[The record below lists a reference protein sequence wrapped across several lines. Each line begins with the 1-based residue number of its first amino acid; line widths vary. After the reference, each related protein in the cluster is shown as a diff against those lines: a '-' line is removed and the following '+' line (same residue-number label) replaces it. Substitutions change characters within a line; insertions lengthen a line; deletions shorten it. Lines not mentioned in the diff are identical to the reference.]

1 MDRSRKD
8 SVLTV
13 LLLIAGGVLAHAMWP
28 VRVTPVLRLK
38 LERNASPIIHLDQA
52 RTIVESRDVFVDRL
66 DLSRGG
72 RLRHAELGDISTD
85 GGTTGYGENL
95 FLGVRKRF
103 DVLAAGDYRFLVGS
117 DDGFSLRIDNRPL
130 CADPR
135 PRALSVQTC
144 GVRLAPGAHEFA
156 LDYFQGSGASGLT
169 VQYGR
174 QDQATNFWF
183 GDDSP
188 FFRFTPETPE

>member
-1 MDRSRKD
+1 MDLSRKD

-13 LLLIAGGVLAHAMWP
+13 LLLIVGGLLAHAMWP
-28 VRVTPVLRLK
+28 VRVAPVLRLK
-38 LERNASPIIHLDQA
+38 LERNASPIGHLDQT

-66 DLSRGG
+66 DLSHGG
-72 RLRHAELGDISTD
+72 RLRHAELGDIGDD
-85 GGTTGYGENL
+85 GYRENL

-103 DVLAAGDYRFLVGS
+103 DVLVAGDYRFLIGS
-117 DDGFSLRIDNRPL
+117 DDGFSLRVDNRPL

-144 GVRLAPGAHEFA
+144 GIRLEPGAHEFA
-156 LDYFQGSGASGLT
+156 LDYFQGSGPSGLT

-174 QDQATNFWF
+174 QNQSANFWF

-188 FFRFTPETPE
+188 YFRFAPETPE

>member
-1 MDRSRKD
+1 MERSRKD

-13 LLLIAGGVLAHAMWP
+13 LLLSAGAVLVHAMWP
-28 VRVTPVLRLK
+28 VRVAPVLRLT
-38 LERNASPIIHLDQA
+38 LERNASPITHLDQP
-52 RTIVESRDVFVDRL
+52 RTIVGSREMFVDRL

-72 RLRHAELGDISTD
+72 RLRHAGLGDIGD
-85 GGTTGYGENL
+85 AENQ

-103 DVLAAGDYRFLVGS
+103 RVLADGDYRFLVGS

-144 GVRLAPGAHEFA
+144 GIRLSRGQHEFA
-156 LDYFQGSGASGLT
+156 LDYFQGSGQSGLT
-169 VQYGR
+169 VHYGR

-183 GDDSP
+183 GEDSSY
-188 FFRFTPETPE
+188 FRFALETP